1 MQTVTHNEAQCRTV
15 AIRDIEPAFRING
28 RNRHV
33 VSPSFKS
40 HENPQGATEH
50 CCQAGADNEG
60 RRVGFHVF
68 EFLRV
73 SFALFSQNSIRKKH
87 GSISVSVLRTLIL
100 LGGSIRSASFRLSSS
115 HTRSVYHTS
124 DLLSL

>member
-1 MQTVTHNEAQCRTV
+1 MRISDWISDVCSSDL
-15 AIRDIEPAFRING
+15 IRDIEPAFRING

-33 VSPSFKS
+33 DRPSFKS

-60 RRVGFHVF
+60 RRVGFRVF

-73 SFALFSQNSIRKKH
+73 SFALF
-87 GSISVSVLRTLIL
+87 
-100 LGGSIRSASFRLSSS
+100 RSEE
-115 HTRSVYHTS
+115 HTS
-124 DLLSL
+124 ELQSLMRTSYAVFCLQKKKIITQPHNTPRDPEHNQFQLSRKQI

>member
-1 MQTVTHNEAQCRTV
+1 MQTVTHNEAQGRTV

-33 VSPSFKS
+33 DSPSFKS

-60 RRVGFHVF
+60 RRVGLRVF

-73 SFALFSQNSIRKKH
+73 SFALFSQNYIRKK
-87 GSISVSVLRTLIL
+87 SESNRVSVFRNLIKFRR
-100 LGGSIRSASFRLSSS
+100 RSWLES
-115 HTRSVYHTS
+115 
-124 DLLSL
+124 